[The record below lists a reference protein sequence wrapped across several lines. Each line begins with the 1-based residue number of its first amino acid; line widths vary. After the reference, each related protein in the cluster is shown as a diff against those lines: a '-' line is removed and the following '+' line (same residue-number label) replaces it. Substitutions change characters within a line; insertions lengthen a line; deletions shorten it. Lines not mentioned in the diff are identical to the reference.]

1 MMRAFLGFA
10 ALAMLAWIV
19 TGTMLWLGEYGDPV
33 TAFSSFWTTLHSD
46 WMVLVLVTDLLMFT
60 IAAFVW
66 VAMDLR
72 THGAPPT
79 QIVAWLALMLCLGSV
94 VLFVY
99 LARRAPPSVSA
110 PATA

>member
-1 MMRAFLGFA
+1 MRTLLLLAAF
-10 ALAMLAWIV
+10 AMLAWIV
-19 TGTMLWLGEYGDPV
+19 IGSVLWIGEYGDPV
-33 TAFSSFWTTLHSD
+33 IAFSSFWATLHSD
-46 WMVLVLVTDLLMFT
+46 WMLLILFTDMLMFT

-66 VAMDLR
+66 VATDLR
-72 THGAPPT
+72 AHGAPPT

-99 LARRAPPSVSA
+99 LARRAPPSASA